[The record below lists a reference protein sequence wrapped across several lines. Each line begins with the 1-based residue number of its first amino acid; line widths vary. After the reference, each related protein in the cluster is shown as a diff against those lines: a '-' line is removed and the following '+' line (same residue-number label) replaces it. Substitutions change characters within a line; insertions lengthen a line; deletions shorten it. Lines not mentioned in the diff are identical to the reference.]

1 MKVGD
6 LVVLSAYGAVREYNS
21 RLTMD
26 DPKQTGIVIK
36 IRRNA
41 SYPYE
46 VFWSKSPDTNIGHT
60 RRELRYAYR
69 GKNR

>member
-6 LVVLSAYGAVREYNS
+6 LVVLSAYGLARGYNS

-36 IRRNA
+36 IRTNT

-46 VFWSKSPDTNIGHT
+46 VVWSKSSETNIGHT
-60 RRELRYAYR
+60 RRELRHAYR
-69 GKNR
+69 RKNR